1 MVSDMASVIN
11 IHATVIDQRTQGGVM
26 YLGGIHEQPSLL
38 CPPRAFS
45 SPG

>member
-11 IHATVIDQRTQGGVM
+11 IHATVIDQRTQGVM